1 MRGNFDRCL
10 SFSLDEEG
18 GFVNHPSDPGGATN
32 HGITQAVYDTARTRW
47 GLAPRSVRDIE
58 MGEVQSIYQDRYWLA
73 IGGDSLPPGVDL
85 ATFDAAVNSGPGQ
98 AAKWLQRAVNAE
110 AQARGRAQIAA
121 DGAIGPKTV
130 AAASKCDPRALIVS
144 VCSQRLA
151 MLQRLPT
158 WPIFGRGWAGRVAR
172 VEAAA
177 AGMMGGGGA

>member
-18 GFVNHPSDPGGATN
+18 GFVNHPADPGGATN
-32 HGITQAVYDTARTRW
+32 CGITQAVYDAARARW

-73 IGGDSLPPGVDL
+73 IRGDDLLAGVDL
-85 ATFDAAVNSGPGQ
+85 AVFDAAVNSGPGQ

-110 AQARGRAQIAA
+110 AQARGRAQIAT
-121 DGAIGPKTV
+121 DGAIGPKTI
-130 AAASKCDPRALIVS
+130 AAASKCDPRGLITS

-151 MLQRLPT
+151 MLKGLPT
-158 WPIFGRGWAGRVAR
+158 WGAFGKGWSGRVAR

-177 AGMMGGGGA
+177 AGMIGKD